1 MNPSTRQTNIKTAL
15 IIGLSLIMAY
25 SAGKICVIHSAMDE
39 ANNVYQD
46 LAESVLLNVQNAE
59 NTTSSN
65 SEQLHNKKSCTE
77 EFPIAV
83 DFDAITEQNSDIIAW
98 LYSPDTP
105 INYPIVQAPNN
116 NDYLHHLIDGS
127 YNSAGTLFADYRNSS
142 DLTDWTTIIYGHNML
157 DDSMFGSLLN
167 YKNPDYYTA
176 HPILYLQT
184 PDTNYKVNVFAGC
197 TTYCS
202 SEIYNTS
209 IDETEKAALVKSC
222 IENSDFISEYQ
233 LHASDKILILST
245 CNYDGTTDSRYVV
258 LGALQDCSS

>member
-1 MNPSTRQTNIKTAL
+1 MNTSVLQATTKTAL
-15 IIGLSLIMAY
+15 ITGLSLIMAY
-25 SAGKICVIHSAMDE
+25 SAVKLYAINSAMDT
-39 ANNVYQD
+39 ANIVNQN
-46 LAESVLLNVQNAE
+46 LADHVSINIQNTES
-59 NTTSSN
+59 TTSIA
-65 SEQLHNKKSCTE
+65 SEQLDNKKFSTE

-116 NDYLHHLIDGS
+116 NYYLHHLVDGS
-127 YNSAGTLFADYRNSS
+127 YNSAGTLFADYRNAS

-184 PDTNYKVNVFAGC
+184 PNNNYKVNVFAGC
-197 TTYCS
+197 TIYCS
-202 SEIYNTS
+202 SKIYNTS
-209 IDETEKAALVKSC
+209 LDKTEKAALVKSC